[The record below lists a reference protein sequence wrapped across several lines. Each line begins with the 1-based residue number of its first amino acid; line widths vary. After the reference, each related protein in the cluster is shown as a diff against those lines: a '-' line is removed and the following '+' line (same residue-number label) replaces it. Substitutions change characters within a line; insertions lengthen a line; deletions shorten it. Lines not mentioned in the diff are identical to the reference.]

1 MKAIIEIEASEWTQD
16 NLDSFVDW
24 LNDELLNGN
33 MATGDDAHVVNAKFV
48 TDTN

>member
-24 LNDELLNGN
+24 LNDELLNAN
-33 MATGDDAHVVNAKFV
+33 MATGDDAHVVDSRLVEEA
-48 TDTN
+48 